1 MELRG
6 DKVDGKKTLRQILEK
21 EDFLILPGVY
31 DCLSAKLAE
40 EAGAKAVFL
49 SGGAL
54 SIAGLVR
61 PDIGF
66 LNLTEFSSTSQ
77 RITSTINIPLIS
89 DADNGFGNAI
99 HVANTVRIYETLGV
113 SGMQVDDQVLPQTRP
128 TTSKEALSWDL
139 VAPKIQAIRKNVT
152 DDFVI
157 IFRTIAN
164 ITDGL
169 KEAIDRINK
178 AGDLGVDYAYVDG
191 IKSKEELE
199 KVAKESKI
207 KLLVNMN
214 EKGVAA
220 KVPIEYIKELGY
232 KIGLYPVSTMA
243 IAAKAMYDM
252 LCNLM
257 EEESTLKYREQMFN
271 PVDVYN
277 MMGLTSLTEEYS
289 KLYNESL

>member
-1 MELRG
+1 MNKKKLLRE
-6 DKVDGKKTLRQILEK
+6 ILDK
-21 EDFLILPGVY
+21 EDFLILPGIY

-54 SIAGLVR
+54 SIAGLGK

-66 LNLTEFSSTSQ
+66 LNLSEFIDSIQ
-77 RITSTINIPLIS
+77 KINSTIDIPLIS

-99 HVANTVRIYETLGV
+99 HVGNTARTLESLGV
-113 SGMQVDDQVLPQTRP
+113 CGMQVDDQVLPQTRP
-128 TTSKEALSWDL
+128 TTSKESLSWDL
-139 VAPKIQAIRKNVT
+139 VAPKIEAVRKNVS

-164 ITDGL
+164 DTCGL
-169 KEAIDRINK
+169 EEAIDRVNK
-178 AGDLGVDYAYVDG
+178 AKDLGADYAYVDG

-199 KVAKESKI
+199 VVAQGAKI

-214 EKGVAA
+214 ERGVAA
-220 KVPIEYIKELGY
+220 NIPIGEIKELGY
-232 KIGLYPVSTMA
+232 RIGLYPVSTMA
-243 IAAKAMYDM
+243 IAAKSMYDM

-257 EEESTLKYREQMFN
+257 ETEDTLKYREQMFN
-271 PVDVYN
+271 PMDVYN
-277 MMGLTSLTEEYS
+277 MMGLTDLTEKYL
-289 KLYNESL
+289 KLYDK

>member
-1 MELRG
+1 MNNKKALR
-6 DKVDGKKTLRQILEK
+6 KILDQNE
-21 EDFLILPGVY
+21 FLVVPGVY

-54 SIAGLVR
+54 SIAGLGR

-66 LNLTEFSSTSQ
+66 LNLTEFARS
-77 RITSTINIPLIS
+77 IEKIISTINIPLIS

-99 HVANTVRIYETLGV
+99 HVGNTARTFESLNVC
-113 SGMQVDDQVLPQTRP
+113 GMQVDDQVLPQTLP
-128 TTSKEALSWDL
+128 TTSKESLSWDL
-139 VAPKIQAIRKNVT
+139 TAPKIDSIRKNVSN
-152 DDFVI
+152 DFII
-157 IFRTIAN
+157 IFRTITN

-169 KEAIDRINK
+169 EEAINRINK
-178 AGDLGVDYAYVDG
+178 AKDYGADYAYVDG

-199 KVAKESKI
+199 LVAKHSKI

-220 KVPIEYIKELGY
+220 NLPIGEIKELGY

-243 IAAKAMYDM
+243 IAAKSMYDM

-257 EEESTLKYREQMFN
+257 KEENTLKYRDKMFN
-271 PVDVYN
+271 PTEIYN

-289 KLYNESL
+289 KMYNK

>member
-54 SIAGLVR
+54 SIAGLGR

-66 LNLTEFSSTSQ
+66 LNLTEFSSTIQ

-99 HVANTVRIYETLGV
+99 HVANTARIYETLGV

-139 VAPKIQAIRKNVT
+139 VAPKIQGRA
-152 DDFVI
+152 
-157 IFRTIAN
+157 
-164 ITDGL
+164 
-169 KEAIDRINK
+169 
-178 AGDLGVDYAYVDG
+178 
-191 IKSKEELE
+191 
-199 KVAKESKI
+199 
-207 KLLVNMN
+207 
-214 EKGVAA
+214 
-220 KVPIEYIKELGY
+220 
-232 KIGLYPVSTMA
+232 
-243 IAAKAMYDM
+243 
-252 LCNLM
+252 
-257 EEESTLKYREQMFN
+257 
-271 PVDVYN
+271 
-277 MMGLTSLTEEYS
+277 
-289 KLYNESL
+289 

>member
-1 MELRG
+1 MDNKKVLR
-6 DKVDGKKTLRQILEK
+6 KILDQNE
-21 EDFLILPGVY
+21 FLVLPGVY

-54 SIAGLVR
+54 SIAGLGK

-66 LNLTEFSSTSQ
+66 LNLTEFANVIQ
-77 RITSTINIPLIS
+77 KITSTINIPLIS

-99 HVANTVRIYETLGV
+99 HVGNTARIFESLNV
-113 SGMQVDDQVLPQTRP
+113 SGMQVDDQILPQTLP
-128 TTSKEALSWDL
+128 TTSKESLSWDL
-139 VAPKIQAIRKNVT
+139 TAPKIDSIRKNVSS
-152 DDFVI
+152 DFII

-169 KEAIDRINK
+169 DEAIVRINK
-178 AGDLGVDYAYVDG
+178 AKDIGADYAYVDG
-191 IKSKEELE
+191 IKSQEELE
-199 KVAKESKI
+199 IVAKHSKI

-220 KVPIEYIKELGY
+220 NLPIEKIKGLDY

-243 IAAKAMYDM
+243 IAAKSMYDM
-252 LCNLM
+252 LCDLM
-257 EEESTLKYREQMFN
+257 KDESTLKHRDKMFN
-271 PVDVYN
+271 PVEVYN
-277 MMGLTSLTEEYS
+277 MMGLTSLVEEYS
-289 KLYNESL
+289 GMYNR